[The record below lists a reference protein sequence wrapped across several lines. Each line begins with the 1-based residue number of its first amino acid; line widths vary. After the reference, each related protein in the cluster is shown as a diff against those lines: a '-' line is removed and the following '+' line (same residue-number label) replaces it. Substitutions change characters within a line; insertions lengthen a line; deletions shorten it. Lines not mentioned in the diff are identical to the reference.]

1 MSGRLSR
8 AELAER
14 LDVSPNTI
22 WRWEKANKSP
32 VTPTKVKRTGEVFY
46 TEEDVEILLKWMNEV
61 EAPEPVPA

>member
-8 AELAER
+8 AELAAR

-22 WRWEKANKSP
+22 WRWEKVGKSP
-32 VTPTKVKRTGEVFY
+32 VIPKKVKRTGEVYY
-46 TEEDVEILLKWMNEV
+46 TEEDVEILLKWMDEV

>member
-14 LDVSPNTI
+14 LGVSPNTI
-22 WRWEKANKSP
+22 WRWEKAGKSP
-32 VTPTKVKRTGEVFY
+32 VTPTKVKRTGEVYY